1 MSFISPVYLIF
12 LLIVWPLY
20 WALQRRGQN
29 VLILLASFFFYG
41 WWDWRFLV
49 LLVTTTGIDYVVALA
64 MGATR
69 NKAKRR
75 AWLLISLATNL
86 GVLCFFK
93 YFNFFSQSFAQLL
106 HGLGI
111 PADPVLLKVILPLGI
126 SFYTFQALSYTI
138 DVYREKLEPV
148 RDAVGYFCFISFFP
162 HLVAGPINFAKDLL
176 QQFEQERHFDED
188 EATDGARQMLLGY
201 FKKMVL
207 ADNLAPV
214 VNAAFGDIGHASGW
228 QLLWAT
234 YAFAFQIYF
243 DFSGYTDI
251 AIGTAK
257 LFNLRL
263 MRNFAAPYF
272 SQSIPEFWRRWHISL
287 STWFREYVYISL
299 GGNRTSRPRQALNIA
314 IVFLLSGLWHGA
326 NWTFIVWGGLHGLFY
341 LAFWLLLPS
350 SLDDEEKTPAIW
362 RLVRILVTF
371 HLVSFAWI
379 FFRAPNL
386 SDAVMVVTRIG
397 HGIFSAGPSG
407 CPVVL
412 LLGSIAL
419 CLFEWLSRRYA
430 HAFDL
435 ARWQPRA
442 RWVFYYGMAVI
453 LIGFANVHYVPF
465 IYFDF

>member
-1 MSFISPVYLIF
+1 MSFITPAYLIF

-20 WALQRRGQN
+20 WSLRRRGQN

-41 WWDWRFLV
+41 WWDWRFLA
-49 LLVTTTGIDYVVALA
+49 LLITTTGIDYAAALA
-64 MGATR
+64 MNAARTQAG
-69 NKAKRR
+69 RR
-75 AWLLISLATNL
+75 GWLLVSLVSNL

-93 YFNFFSQSFAQLL
+93 YFNFFSQSFTQLL
-106 HGLGI
+106 HTLGFS
-111 PADPVLLKVILPLGI
+111 ANPVLLRVILPLGI

-138 DVYREKLEPV
+138 DVYRRRLPPV
-148 RDAVGYFCFISFFP
+148 RDVVGYFCFISFFP

-176 QQFEQERHFDED
+176 QQFEQDRHFDKA
-188 EATDGARQMLLGY
+188 EAADGARQMLLGY
-201 FKKMVL
+201 LKKMVI
-207 ADNLAPV
+207 ADNLAPL
-214 VNAAFGDIGHASGW
+214 VNHAYGNVAHATGW

-234 YAFAFQIYF
+234 YGFAFQIYC

-299 GGNRTSRPRQALNIA
+299 GGNRTSKPRQAFNIA
-314 IVFLLSGLWHGA
+314 AVFLLSGLWHGA

-341 LAFWLLLPS
+341 LGYWLLLPD
-350 SLDDEEKTPAIW
+350 SLKDQEETSPG
-362 RLVRILVTF
+362 RRFVRTIITF
-371 HLVSFAWI
+371 HLVCFAWI
-379 FFRAPNL
+379 FFRANSL
-386 SDAVMVVTRIG
+386 ADAGLIVARIAQTVVSSI
-397 HGIFSAGPSG
+397 PSG
-407 CPVVL
+407 FPVTIL
-412 LLGSIAL
+412 LSAVVL
-419 CLFEWLSRRYA
+419 CLFEWLSRRSA

-435 ARWQPRA
+435 ARWRTPV
-442 RWVFYYGMAVI
+442 RWAFYYAMTLI
-453 LIGFANVHYVPF
+453 IIGFANVHYVPF